1 MFGGNPVSQATVD
14 AIFPT
19 YPAGSIN
26 PDTDFY
32 FNANGTAFTSEPAR
46 NYTGELLPL
55 RKIENDGGIGQNST
69 FALASSPLERYS
81 LFGRAVYDISDNIQ
95 GVRAGQFHVGAGGP
109 DPVLFARNARLGR
122 DDSARRAS
130 RCLPT

>member
-81 LFGRAVYDISDNIQ
+81 LFGRAVYDITDNIQ
-95 GVRAGQFHVGAGGP
+95 GFVQGNFTSVQVDQILFYSPATLGWGATFLATG
-109 DPVLFARNARLGR
+109 A
-122 DDSARRAS
+122 